1 MTTGRDDPAEDRDR
15 DSRITETKQRLQ
27 EKAGGKMIAW
37 ESGALVEEQRE
48 QFWRDVLAFESGPFT
63 TDFERL
69 VNAGVKLPAPESMAD
84 AVLTAKLWEVV
95 RSLARMRV
103 FLGQTDHLSDRELY
117 AYLWSHS
124 LREEIP
130 TTDLDS
136 HAAWHVDLASAEH
149 TDLYLK
155 FHADEKERRDWLA
168 NFPDYLMPAHED
180 PPYDRD
186 RHLPQSSQDLET
198 ME

>member
-1 MTTGRDDPAEDRDR
+1 MTTRVDGFAVH
-15 DSRITETKQRLQ
+15 
-27 EKAGGKMIAW
+27 
-37 ESGALVEEQRE
+37 ES
-48 QFWRDVLAFESGPFT
+48 
-63 TDFERL
+63 
-69 VNAGVKLPAPESMAD
+69 
-84 AVLTAKLWEVV
+84 
-95 RSLARMRV
+95 
-103 FLGQTDHLSDRELY
+103 
-117 AYLWSHS
+117 
-124 LREEIP
+124 I
-130 TTDLDS
+130 
-136 HAAWHVDLASAEH
+136 SAEH